1 MLPAIVLILFFQ
13 GALGAVSLVLN
24 QKDDQKR
31 LAATFIAIGLGILPA
46 WQTIEVWQ
54 RATAPTS
61 YMEHVLRPRY

>member
-1 MLPAIVLILFFQ
+1 M
-13 GALGAVSLVLN
+13 VLN

-54 RATAPTS
+54 RATAPS
-61 YMEHVLRPRY
+61 SWMEQVRRGTY